1 VVGGTSQIS
10 QTPGRAEC
18 CRGNGSPGLIAQ
30 RAEPVV
36 RGALRGKGGEPA
48 RSRACALRVVSRRA
62 SALAMPGGVASN
74 MPTSPSSRPVWAEP
88 FGRAGI
94 EAAEVEA
101 ERAIAGGHGAQP
113 LGPSRSPRRQGR
125 HRFAPGRD
133 RGKLCDAR
141 GLLVITLRSQ
151 GIRRSLP
158 GYAPASDSNVRSITS

>member
-1 VVGGTSQIS
+1 MPVSRRLRGGRHQPDIS
-10 QTPGRAEC
+10 TPGRAEC

-36 RGALRGKGGEPA
+36 RGALLGKGGEPA
-48 RSRACALRVVSRRA
+48 RSRTCALRAVSRRA

-101 ERAIAGGHGAQP
+101 ERAIAGGLGAQP
-113 LGPSRSPRRQGR
+113 LGPSRSPRGR
-125 HRFAPGRD
+125 EGTVVRRA
-133 RGKLCDAR
+133 
-141 GLLVITLRSQ
+141 GLEEAMRCPWST
-151 GIRRSLP
+151 
-158 GYAPASDSNVRSITS
+158 SDHSK